1 MRKKKSKVN
10 FELSSGALVF
20 RRTKQGIV
28 WLILHY
34 VAGHWDFPKGHV
46 EKGESMADAAKR
58 EVFEEA
64 GIKNL
69 KFYPDFKQS
78 LQYFFNPVKYLQS
91 KFNRVNPAKYT
102 DSQEKKLTFKKVVFH
117 LAETSENQIKT
128 SFEHL
133 EGKWLTTE
141 GALEALTFK
150 DAKKILQSANEFLS
164 RRSYGKIKSSGN
176 NINQ

>member
-1 MRKKKSKVN
+1 MARNVKIIKEVGETKKPKAN

-28 WLILHY
+28 WLALHY

-46 EKGESMADAAKR
+46 EKGESMVDAARR

-69 KFYPDFKQS
+69 KFYPEFKQS
-78 LQYFFNPVKYLQS
+78 TQYFFNA
-91 KFNRVNPAKYT
+91 AKYT
-102 DSQEKKLTFKKVVFH
+102 GASKKQMTFKKVVFH

-141 GALEALTFK
+141 EALEALTFK

-164 RRSYGKIKSSGN
+164 QHSL
-176 NINQ
+176 

>member
-28 WLILHY
+28 WLVLHY

-46 EKGESMADAAKR
+46 EKGESMFDAARR

-69 KFYPDFKQS
+69 KFYPEFKQS
-78 LQYFFNPVKYLQS
+78 IQYFF
-91 KFNRVNPAKYT
+91 NPAKYT

-133 EGKWLTTE
+133 EGKWLTVE
-141 GALEALTFK
+141 EALEVLTFK

-164 RRSYGKIKSSGN
+164 QRSYDKIKSSGN